1 MYVVVIEEIQNM
13 INSAQVRVV
22 SDVCIVFCFLSPI
35 PFLLFLFYPNTT
47 KNRQTDTQCKST
59 QNHTV

>member
-1 MYVVVIEEIQNM
+1 M